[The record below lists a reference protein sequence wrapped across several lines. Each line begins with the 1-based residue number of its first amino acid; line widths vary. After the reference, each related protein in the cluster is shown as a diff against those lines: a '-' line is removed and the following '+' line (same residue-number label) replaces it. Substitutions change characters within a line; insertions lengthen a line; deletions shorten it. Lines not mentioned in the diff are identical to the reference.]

1 MIVLG
6 AIALAGLVVMS
17 FGRLTKADDRS
28 DGGSPLI
35 QT

>member
-17 FGRLTKADDRS
+17 FGRLTKADDGT
-28 DGGSPLI
+28 DGGYPPI
-35 QT
+35 RT